1 LLQER
6 RILRD
11 RPRGLATV
19 TTRPKRPSDE
29 DYARALA
36 LYRGNAPPEQIAE
49 RVGLS
54 LDQVEHAMLEGWP
67 PTRGRHPRPAL
78 RAWEHE
84 IDDRMHRARLAT
96 LDWAQAVAESSAVSA
111 KDWAATLKKCSA
123 IKQSMLNAWGLR
135 VKKAI
140 EDADGKAPDLDGLS
154 IDLNFARSLRTL
166 HLMMDPGQQGKIADV
181 HRALAGDE
189 DDADVGA
196 DDRLAASLAGMTEEQ
211 IDHWVETNKRPDPDQ
226 KVLPFPQQ
234 DAG

>member
-1 LLQER
+1 M
-6 RILRD
+6 
-11 RPRGLATV
+11 

-54 LDQVEHAMLEGWP
+54 IDQVEHAMLEGWP
-67 PTRGRHPRPAL
+67 PTRGRQPRPAL

-96 LDWAQAVAESSAVSA
+96 LDWAQAVAESSAISA
-111 KDWAATLKKCSA
+111 KDWAQTLKKCAA
-123 IKQSMLNAWGLR
+123 IKQSILTAWGMR
-135 VKKAI
+135 VQQAI
-140 EDADGKAPDLDGLS
+140 KDADGKAPELSDLHIQL
-154 IDLNFARSLRTL
+154 DLARSLRTL
-166 HLMMDPGQQGKIADV
+166 HLLMDPGQQGKIADV

-189 DDADVGA
+189 NEADAGD
-196 DDRLAASLAGMTEEQ
+196 DDRLAAALAGMSDEQ
-211 IDHWVETNKRPDPDQ
+211 IDHWVETNERPDPDQ

-234 DAG
+234 TG